1 MTSNTSKPKPAW
13 QNYVAD
19 FANMLKAFI
28 GSNYL
33 TVSYAFLQS
42 GLGLGFGGL
51 LMIALVTDHCCHL
64 IVKTKYHAIR
74 HVIELYKASTESSN
88 GASSSAG
95 DNDAELFSDDEDD
108 DIVIYDVDEASMI
121 EQHMLKHM
129 SYGDIGQ
136 ISMGKVGRIIVNFCI
151 AMTQFCFCVNYSI
164 FLGNTVYSL
173 FPSNVCYN
181 GIVNVD
187 NVSYVAK
194 IEPYCELRYLGL
206 VPSTIIKPTK
216 RSIGTDFTNSS
227 LLGVLPGKND
237 TDTSDTP
244 LTNLN
249 GSVTSAFFEN
259 ISTST
264 EMPFANAT
272 SMAMSNITGEVIQS
286 TAPDLKLLVLAPLP
300 FFLLFALFR
309 NVRKLGFISVIANA
323 SILLGSASVFLYLI
337 VDFQIHDTIIWTKWE
352 GLPIFF
358 GMVTAAFEGI
368 GLIIPVES
376 SMEGNRHNFAAFL
389 HGAIGVL
396 GVILGGFGVMGY
408 LRFGEELN
416 QMLNTNIPASS
427 WVSVAV
433 NICAILGVLLTFP
446 LQIYPVI
453 EMCEIFLFSEGALCG
468 PKKRSSSLLSEEDE
482 EEAEG
487 KESLLPDASDKSY
500 TALPVS
506 VAAHI
511 PKSVPAW
518 KRNILRML
526 IVLSSTG
533 LAIIFRNSFA
543 LVAAFTGA
551 IGSSLLAYILP
562 CLFHLK
568 LCHRDLPWLVCFKDT
583 VIIMLG
589 ILCSIVSLYSVIIQ
603 LVKNTSV

>member
-1 MTSNTSKPKPAW
+1 MTSQLSKSRPAW
-13 QNYVAD
+13 QSYVAD

-51 LMIALVTDHCCHL
+51 ILIALVTDHCCHL

-74 HVIELYKASTESSN
+74 HVIQMYRAATQAQPQ
-88 GASSSAG
+88 GASSSTR
-95 DNDAELFSDDEDD
+95 DSDAEMFSSDEDE
-108 DIVIYDVDEASMI
+108 DIVIYDVDEVSMM

-136 ISMGKVGRIIVNFCI
+136 ISMGKFGRIIVNFCI
-151 AMTQFCFCVNYSI
+151 AVTQFCFCVNYSI

-173 FPSNVCYN
+173 FPSNVCNN
-181 GIVNVD
+181 GIANVD
-187 NVSYVAK
+187 NVSVVAK
-194 IEPYCELRYLGL
+194 VEPFCELRYLGL
-206 VPSTIIKPTK
+206 VQSSEIKPSK
-216 RSIGTDFTNSS
+216 RSVES
-227 LLGVLPGKND
+227 LANFSYTGDLSDSNESLP
-237 TDTSDTP
+237 TLMP
-244 LTNLN
+244 LTLLN
-249 GSVTSAFFEN
+249 GSVTGALLEN
-259 ISTST
+259 ISTTT
-264 EMPFANAT
+264 EIPFANTT
-272 SMAMSNITGEVIQS
+272 SISMSNITGEIIQS

-300 FFLLFALFR
+300 LFLVFALFR
-309 NVRKLGFISVIANA
+309 NVRKMGFVSVLANM
-323 SILLGSASVFLYLI
+323 SILLGSVSVFLYLV
-337 VDFQIHDTIIWTKWE
+337 VDLQIHDTIVWMKWE

-396 GVILGGFGVMGY
+396 FVILGSFGVMGY

-453 EMCEIFLFSEGALCG
+453 EMSEIFLFSEGAICG
-468 PKKRSSSLLSEEDE
+468 PRKKSSSLLDE
-482 EEAEG
+482 ESEG
-487 KESLLPDASDKSY
+487 KESLLPDSSDKSF
-500 TALPVS
+500 TALPIS

-511 PKSVPAW
+511 PKSVPTW
-518 KRNILRML
+518 KRNTLRMF
-526 IVLSSTG
+526 IVLTSTG
-533 LAIIFRNSFA
+533 LAILFRNSFA

-568 LCHRDLPWLVCFKDT
+568 LCRKDLPWLVCFKDS
-583 VIIMLG
+583 VIILLG
-589 ILCSIVSLYSVIIQ
+589 VLCSIVSLYSVILQ
-603 LVKNTSV
+603 LVKNTTV

>member
-1 MTSNTSKPKPAW
+1 MTSNPSTKSKPMW

-51 LMIALVTDHCCHL
+51 LLIALLTDHCCHL
-64 IVKTKYHAIR
+64 IVKTKYHAIKR
-74 HVIELYKASTESSN
+74 VIAMYKAGTSKTSS
-88 GASSSAG
+88 ADKDSSS
-95 DNDAELFSDDEDD
+95 ELFSSDEDEET
-108 DIVIYDVDEASMI
+108 VIYDLDEVTLM
-121 EQHMLKHM
+121 EQHLLKHM

-136 ISMGKVGRIIVNFCI
+136 ISMGKIGRIIVNICI
-151 AMTQFCFCVNYSI
+151 GVTQFCFCVGYSI
-164 FLGNTVYSL
+164 FLGNTIFSL
-173 FPSNVCYN
+173 FPSKVCN
-181 GIVNVD
+181 NAILDVD
-187 NVSYVAK
+187 NVSISSDV
-194 IEPYCELRYLGL
+194 PSCELRYLGL
-206 VPSTIIKPTK
+206 LPSSNIRPAK
-216 RSIGTDFTNSS
+216 RSLPDLISNASS
-227 LLGVLPGKND
+227 LENTENTMISSLMSSALLTGNLTDLVTTALP
-237 TDTSDTP
+237 
-244 LTNLN
+244 LN
-249 GSVTSAFFEN
+249 ISFSTLAPHINVTSV
-259 ISTST
+259 
-264 EMPFANAT
+264 
-272 SMAMSNITGEVIQS
+272 AMLNITGEVTQS
-286 TAPDLKLLVLAPLP
+286 TAPDLKLLVLSPLP
-300 FFLLFALFR
+300 IFLLFALFR
-309 NVRKLGFISVIANA
+309 NVRKLGFISVMANV
-323 SILLGSASVFLYLI
+323 SILVGSASVFLYLVI
-337 VDFQIHDTIIWTKWE
+337 DFHVHDTIVWMRWE

-396 GVILGGFGVMGY
+396 TVILGGFGVLGY

-453 EMCEIFLFSEGALCG
+453 EMCEIFLFSEGACCG
-468 PKKRSSSLLSEEDE
+468 PKKKTSFLDE
-482 EEAEG
+482 EGDG
-487 KESLLPDASDKSY
+487 KESLLPDSSDKTSA
-500 TALPVS
+500 ALPIS

-511 PKSVPAW
+511 PKSVPTW
-518 KRNILRML
+518 RRNVLRML
-526 IVLSSTG
+526 IVLTATG

-551 IGSSLLAYILP
+551 IGSSMLAYILP

-568 LCHRDLPWLVCFKDT
+568 LCHRDLSWFICIKDVT
-583 VIIMLG
+583 IIVLG
-589 ILCSIVSLYSVIIQ
+589 ILCSVVSLYSVIIQ
-603 LVKNTSV
+603 LVKNTTV